1 MTSDITSTPS
11 HASYHDYMRT
21 KFRSTGMSNS
31 INTHDTDNNAS
42 SENSNM
48 GNNGHNYLSN
58 APYSQDQYSVVNGQ
72 YGESNNFSGWNSGVT
87 SRGSPQASM
96 EHPQVNRL
104 DRNSVG
110 GFSQNQNQNH
120 GMNMHSQQD
129 WQGHSMQR
137 GISSDAQ
144 MPFLQQQQH
153 LINYNNNNDFNS
165 LNGGENMMGMGI
177 GMGMGMNHSMN
188 RSNNRFA
195 SSQMSQMGQNQSGG
209 RNFISSLSGT
219 GGSNAQG
226 RALNKML
233 LEILRSAFL
242 SPPFHSLPFL
252 LLSFPCFYFPSPISP
267 FPAFPFPILI
277 CIHAVP
283 FPSTTT
289 YRSLHVRKNNSICR
303 IM

>member
-1 MTSDITSTPS
+1 
-11 HASYHDYMRT
+11 
-21 KFRSTGMSNS
+21 MSNS

-42 SENSNM
+42 SENTNM
-48 GNNGHNYLSN
+48 GHNGHNYLSN

-110 GFSQNQNQNH
+110 GFSNNQNNQNQNQNH

-153 LINYNNNNDFNS
+153 LMNYNNNNNNNNDFNS

-177 GMGMGMNHSMN
+177 GMGMGMGMNHSMS

-195 SSQMSQMGQNQSGG
+195 SSQMSQMGNNQSGG

-233 LEILRSAFL
+233 LEILRSVLLFL
-242 SPPFHSLPFL
+242 LSSFPALPSLSLPCPL
-252 LLSFPCFYFPSPISP
+252 
-267 FPAFPFPILI
+267 
-277 CIHAVP
+277 
-283 FPSTTT
+283 
-289 YRSLHVRKNNSICR
+289 
-303 IM
+303 